1 METYTNNEI
10 ALALQIDCGGIE
22 KNVIAKAMNNK
33 ITISINGGENEH
45 KFYTHGFNITL
56 QYGKAL
62 NNNGNA
68 EQYIDSMETLI
79 KDSFRKLHIIGAITH
94 SQMLLQ
100 SVKNKDLEAVKSCL
114 IWQNKDNGIEFVN
127 AKNEFGETALFNAV
141 INEDVEMTKL
151 LIDNGTDV
159 NVKNKSGN
167 TPLMLIATQYT
178 TSQNK
183 INIANMLIER
193 GANIYIEDN
202 SGKAVFDIA
211 KTEEMKNIFKKAIQ
225 KTYTQEPIKEKA
237 KVKEKK
243 KSKSNDY
250 EMGM

>member
-1 METYTNNEI
+1 MKPYTNNEI
-10 ALALQIDCGGIE
+10 AQDLQIHCGGIE
-22 KNVIAKAMNNK
+22 KNVIAKAMDNK

-45 KFYTHGFNITL
+45 KFYAHGFDITL
-56 QYGKAL
+56 QYDKVL

-68 EQYIDSMETLI
+68 EQYIVSMETLI

-151 LIDNGTDV
+151 LIDNGADV

-193 GANIYIEDN
+193 GANIYIKDN

-225 KTYTQEPIKEKA
+225 RTYAKEPIKEKT
-237 KVKEKK
+237 KVKENK

-250 EMGM
+250 GMGM